1 MQKFLLPDF
10 STVMLGLIEYGET
23 NACFEQYSG
32 GKYTFLQLHYYF
44 TKSKPPVGRVVLI
57 LQNAYEVF

>member
-1 MQKFLLPDF
+1 
-10 STVMLGLIEYGET
+10 MLALNNI
-23 NACFEQYSG
+23 Q

-44 TKSKPPVGRVVLI
+44 TKLKPPVGRVVLI

>member
-23 NACFEQYSG
+23 NARFEQYSG
-32 GKYTFLQLHYYF
+32 GSMLFTIALLFRKKQRSCEERSLKLHFF
-44 TKSKPPVGRVVLI
+44 TAP
-57 LQNAYEVF
+57 